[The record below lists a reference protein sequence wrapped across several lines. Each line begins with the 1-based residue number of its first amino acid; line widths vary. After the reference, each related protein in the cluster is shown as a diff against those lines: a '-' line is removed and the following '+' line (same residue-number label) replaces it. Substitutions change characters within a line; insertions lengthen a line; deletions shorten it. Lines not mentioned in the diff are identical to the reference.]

1 MVSCSCNTFRQSTVA
16 NLGDVI
22 KKSRNTANSRPH
34 IPPTPTIALNRRLIL
49 SSTIV
54 SSILNHTSTAWAT
67 VPPPLTDTIA
77 IQRTILE
84 AYSKRDFATALPLL
98 NDLIT
103 QDPNNPSLLEQRA
116 QLLVDYKK
124 FAPALVDF
132 QSALRLTPPSSSLI
146 IARLLSGKALALEG
160 LGDWVAALD
169 TYNQAL
175 DTAASAQQPTEPDPY
190 VLNSVA
196 NCYVSLGEFSKART
210 FFLASAA
217 GFQSARG
224 FRDSRG
230 RMTPRLDGAIYAS
243 SNAALMLVQLG
254 DEEGAV
260 REMQAVAR
268 RAPGSVDMRAAL
280 AALYWDRGDEAAAES
295 EWNFGCTNINEGCRL
310 YEDEDW
316 LRRIRRW
323 PPVMVDKLR
332 NFRQMKS
339 SGNGGGKR
347 RVEGEGSSNSN
358 NGRSFSSSFKE

>member
-1 MVSCSCNTFRQSTVA
+1 MVLCSCNSFRQSTVA
-16 NLGDVI
+16 NILGDVI
-22 KKSRNTANSRPH
+22 KKSPNTANSGPH
-34 IPPTPTIALNRRLIL
+34 IPPPSPPPPIALNRRFLL
-49 SSTIV
+49 SSTVI
-54 SSILNHTSTAWAT
+54 STILNHTSTAWAT
-67 VPPPLTDTIA
+67 APPQLTDTNA

-103 QDPNNPSLLEQRA
+103 QEPNNPSLLEQRA

-132 QSALRLTPPSSSLI
+132 QNALKLTPSSSYPLV

-175 DTAASAQQPTEPDPY
+175 DTAASAQQATEPDPY

-210 FFLASAA
+210 YFLASAA

-230 RMTPRLDGAIYAS
+230 RMTPRLDGAVYAA

-280 AALYWDRGDEAAAES
+280 AALYWDRGDEGAAES
-295 EWNFGCTNINEGCRL
+295 EWNFGCNNINAGCRL

-339 SGNGGGKR
+339 SGGGGKR
-347 RVEGEGSSNSN
+347 RVQSSNS
-358 NGRSFSSSFKE
+358 GGTFPSSSFRE